1 MALGFRKITGSRT
14 AVQEQ
19 LNAQIIEKSAS
30 QSLEFFFFFF
40 LVIKKKY
47 GKWTMLTDLRATQSY
62 RTNSYRKI

>member
-1 MALGFRKITGSRT
+1 VGGTMALGFRKITGSRT

-40 LVIKKKY
+40 WSLKRNMEN
-47 GKWTMLTDLRATQSY
+47 GQC
-62 RTNSYRKI
+62 